1 MGESPAPGAP
11 GRALEIA
18 VQDVAGVRIAQDAGA
33 DRVELCVALAAT
45 GGLTPSIG
53 LVEAA
58 VASGMPVHALIRTR
72 PGGFCYDAGELD
84 VLVRDVRA
92 VVRAGAAG
100 VVVGALTPDGAVDQ
114 DAVRALVA
122 AAGGASVTFHRA
134 LDVVADARAALDRLA
149 ALGVT
154 RVLTSGGATRSI
166 DGRDALAE
174 LAAHARGRVEVMAGG
189 GVRVGD
195 IGALF
200 AAGVDAVHLSARRSV
215 RDPGA
220 AGPGGGSGGYDV
232 TDEATVRA
240 AVAAR
245 RQAHWA
251 TLGRQGVGG

>member
-1 MGESPAPGAP
+1 MGKPTAPGAP

-18 VQDVAGVRIAQDAGA
+18 VQDVAGVRIAQRAGA

-45 GGLTPSIG
+45 GGLTPPIG

-58 VASGMPVHALIRTR
+58 VATGMPVHALIRTR
-72 PGGFCYDAGELD
+72 PGGFCYDAVELD

-100 VVVGALTPDGAVDQ
+100 VVIGALTLDGAVDP
-114 DAVRALVA
+114 DAVRALVE
-122 AAGGASVTFHRA
+122 AAGGAGVTFHRA
-134 LDVVADARAALDRLA
+134 LDVVADPRAALDRLA
-149 ALGVT
+149 ALGVS

-166 DGRDALAE
+166 DGRDALAD
-174 LAAHARGRVEVMAGG
+174 LAVHARGRVEVMAGG
-189 GVRVGD
+189 GVRVQD

-200 AAGVDAVHLSARRSV
+200 AAGVDAVHLSARRAV

-240 AVAAR
+240 AVVAVAAVVHR
-245 RQAHWA
+245 
-251 TLGRQGVGG
+251 